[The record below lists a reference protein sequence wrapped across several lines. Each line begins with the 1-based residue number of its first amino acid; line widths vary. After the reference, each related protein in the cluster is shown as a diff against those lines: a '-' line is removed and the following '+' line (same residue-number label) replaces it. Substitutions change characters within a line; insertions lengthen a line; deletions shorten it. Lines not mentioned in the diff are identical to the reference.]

1 MEPMKRV
8 RVRSL
13 VLGLLFVA
21 AGCKANAGNGAR
33 DAAEAPVKVETVKVG
48 EQAMPRFV
56 VLTGTVAAAQE
67 SEVAANAA
75 GQVTATHVE
84 RGQTV
89 KKGQLLATLDARA
102 AALGAEAATAQSE
115 LARSQA
121 ELARS
126 ECERGKKLLEAQ
138 VITQTEYDRRMAN
151 CSVTGSSVAAAS
163 ANREAASKM
172 VRDAQ
177 IRAPFA
183 GVIGDRWV
191 NVGQYVRP
199 DSRVASLYQMDPLRL
214 ELTVP
219 EAAIGSI
226 KEGMAV
232 DFQVAAH
239 GEERFTGTVK
249 FVSPA
254 VRKQS
259 RDLLVEATVPNGDG
273 RLRPGMFAVARL
285 LAGEPKT
292 AVIPVG
298 AVKREGTTARVF
310 AVVEGIIEER
320 LVQAGEE
327 RGGVVAVGGGLKP
340 GETVVVNP
348 GERVRDGARVQ

>member
-1 MEPMKRV
+1 MSRLG
-8 RVRSL
+8 VRSL
-13 VLGLLFVA
+13 LLGLLLVA
-21 AGCKANAGNGAR
+21 AGCKANAGGGSR
-33 DAAEAPVKVETVKVG
+33 DAAEAPVKVETVQAG
-48 EQAMPRFV
+48 EQAMPRYV
-56 VLTGTVAAAQE
+56 VLTGTVAASQE
-67 SEVAANAA
+67 SEVAANAN
-75 GQVTATHVE
+75 GQVVATYVE
-84 RGQTV
+84 RGQAV
-89 KKGQLLATLDARA
+89 KRGQLLATLDARA

-115 LARSQA
+115 LAKSQA

-126 ECERGKKLLEAQ
+126 ECERGKKLFEAQ

-172 VRDAQ
+172 VADAK

-183 GVIGDRWV
+183 GVIGDRFI

-199 DSRVASLYQMDPLRL
+199 DTRVASLYQMDPLRL

-219 EAAIGSI
+219 EAAIGSV
-226 KEGMAV
+226 KEGLAV
-232 DFQVAAH
+232 DFQVAAF
-239 GEERFTGTVK
+239 GEERFVGTVK

-292 AVIPVG
+292 PVIPVQ
-298 AVKREGTTARVF
+298 AVKREGTTARIF
-310 AVVEGIIEER
+310 AVVDGVIEER

-327 RGGVVAVGGGLKP
+327 RGGLVAIGSGLKP
-340 GETVVVNP
+340 GETVVINA
-348 GERVRDGARVQ
+348 GDRVRDGARVQ